1 MKLAVFTGFFTVVAA
16 EAAGTI
22 TSEFAS
28 DEVKLAVF
36 TGFFTVVA
44 AEAAGTITS
53 EFASADGNVELAMF
67 AGVCAV
73 VDAQAV
79 GITTSEFASAELEL
93 AVFAGFCAVVGVG
106 AVDSITSG
114 SAIGADAAGK
124 TPTTSWSGFVA
135 GVTTSV
141 ISFELGAV
149 CAFAPSELP
158 NGAAIVTAA
167 TNTGDKR
174 ILFTF
179 LFTSTHHHKPI
190 MLSCKR

>member
-1 MKLAVFTGFFTVVAA
+1 VAA
-16 EAAGTI
+16 GVAGTI

-28 DEVKLAVF
+28 VEVKLAVF
-36 TGFFTVVA
+36 TGLLTSVGAEVA
-44 AEAAGTITS
+44 GNITC
-53 EFASADGNVELAMF
+53 EFASAGGNVELTMF
-67 AGVCAV
+67 AGVCAD

-79 GITTSEFASAELEL
+79 GTNNSEFASVELEL
-93 AVFAGFCAVVGVG
+93 AVFAGFCAVAGVG

-124 TPTTSWSGFVA
+124 TPTTSWSGFIA

-141 ISFELGAV
+141 ISFELAAV

-158 NGAAIVTAA
+158 KGAAIATAA

-190 MLSCKR
+190 MLLCKR